1 MQWIKENG
9 FSIYLR
15 AEPRLLLRRILS
27 SKTQRP
33 LFEGLNEEEILVKIK
48 ELLEKR
54 GLFFEQADISIDL
67 PKNTSEL
74 TYIKASEAFMLAKK
88 PSN

>member
-1 MQWIKENG
+1 
-9 FSIYLR
+9 
-15 AEPRLLLRRILS
+15 
-27 SKTQRP
+27 
-33 LFEGLNEEEILVKIK
+33 
-48 ELLEKR
+48 LEKR